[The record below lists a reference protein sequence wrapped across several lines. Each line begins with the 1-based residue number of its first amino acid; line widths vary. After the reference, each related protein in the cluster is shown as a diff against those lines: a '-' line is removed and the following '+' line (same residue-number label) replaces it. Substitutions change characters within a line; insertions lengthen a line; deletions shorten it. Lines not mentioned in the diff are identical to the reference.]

1 MKHLIKF
8 LLFISFIGLCLGFYI
23 KSENTVRG
31 DYLIGI
37 SLILLMFIIM
47 PLFIYNR
54 WKNKDIKDYMLTE
67 ESIKKMRAFNNSK
80 DNLNT

>member
-1 MKHLIKF
+1 MKYIIKF

-23 KSENTVRG
+23 KSENTVSG
-31 DYLIGI
+31 DYLIGL

-80 DNLNT
+80 DK

>member
-1 MKHLIKF
+1 M
-8 LLFISFIGLCLGFYI
+8 GFALDFMLS
-23 KSENTVRG
+23 SENTVSG
-31 DYLIGI
+31 DYLIGV
-37 SLILLMFIIM
+37 SLMLLMFIIM

-80 DNLNT
+80 DN

>member
-1 MKHLIKF
+1 MKYIIKF
-8 LLFISFIGLCLGFYI
+8 LLLISFIGLCLGFYI
-23 KSENTVRG
+23 KSENTVSG
-31 DYLIGI
+31 DYLIGL

-80 DNLNT
+80 DK

>member
-1 MKHLIKF
+1 MKYLIKF
-8 LLFISFIGLCLGFYI
+8 LLIISFIGLCLGIYV
-23 KSENTVRG
+23 KLENNVSG
-31 DYLIGI
+31 DYLIGV
-37 SLILLMFIIM
+37 SLMLLMFIVM

-80 DNLNT
+80 DN

>member
-1 MKHLIKF
+1 MKYLIKF

-23 KSENTVRG
+23 KSENTVSG
-31 DYLIGI
+31 DYLIGL

-80 DNLNT
+80 DN

>member
-1 MKHLIKF
+1 MKYIIKF

-23 KSENTVRG
+23 KSENTVSG
-31 DYLIGI
+31 DYLIGL

-80 DNLNT
+80 DN

>member
-1 MKHLIKF
+1 MKYIIKF

-23 KSENTVRG
+23 KSENTVSG
-31 DYLIGI
+31 DYLIGV
-37 SLILLMFIIM
+37 SLMLLMFIVM

-80 DNLNT
+80 DK

>member
-23 KSENTVRG
+23 KDENTVSG
-31 DYLIGI
+31 DYLIGL
-37 SLILLMFIIM
+37 SLMLLMFIIM

-67 ESIKKMRAFNNSK
+67 ESIKKMRAFNKSK

>member
-1 MKHLIKF
+1 MKYLIKF
-8 LLFISFIGLCLGFYI
+8 LLIISFIGLCLGFYV
-23 KSENTVRG
+23 KLENNVSS
-31 DYLIGI
+31 DYLIGV
-37 SLILLMFIIM
+37 SLMLLMFIVM

-80 DNLNT
+80 DN

>member
-1 MKHLIKF
+1 MKYLIKF
-8 LLFISFIGLCLGFYI
+8 LLIISFIGLCFGFYV
-23 KSENTVRG
+23 KPENNVSG
-31 DYLIGI
+31 DYLIGV
-37 SLILLMFIIM
+37 SLMLLMFIVM

-80 DNLNT
+80 NN

>member
-1 MKHLIKF
+1 MKYLIKF
-8 LLFISFIGLCLGFYI
+8 LLLISFIGLCLDFMLS
-23 KSENTVRG
+23 SENTVSG
-31 DYLIGI
+31 DYLIGV
-37 SLILLMFIIM
+37 SLMLLMFIIM

-80 DNLNT
+80 DN